1 MDWNKAKREYE
12 EILIPEELSER
23 VEEAI
28 LNAQLRRSPIPLRK
42 IAGAIAACFAIFIIG
57 LNTNTVFAKT
67 VTNIPVIGQLAKLFV
82 LTEYSSEN
90 EERILDVKI
99 PKLENTGYD
108 NLENRINN
116 EIRMKI
122 NEVIAE
128 AEIRAQ
134 EYRKAYLETGGDPED
149 IWKMEITVD
158 YEIKCSNER
167 YVSFVIWKSE
177 SLASIYMEQYFY
189 NIDLDTGKEL
199 TLRDLLGPNY
209 ISIANQ
215 AVLDGI
221 EKCLEEDENAIFF
234 GYDKDEESL
243 IPGFESISSDQQ
255 FYINDKGQVVV
266 VFEKYSI
273 APGYMG
279 ILEFIV
285 E

>member
-215 AVLDGI
+215 TVLDGI
-221 EKCLEEDENAIFF
+221 EKCLEEDEA
-234 GYDKDEESL
+234 
-243 IPGFESISSDQQ
+243 
-255 FYINDKGQVVV
+255 
-266 VFEKYSI
+266 
-273 APGYMG
+273 
-279 ILEFIV
+279 
-285 E
+285 

>member
-12 EILIPEELSER
+12 EILIPDELSER

-28 LNAQLRRSPIPLRK
+28 CSAQLRRSPIPLRK
-42 IAGAIAACFAIFIIG
+42 IAGAIAACFALFIIG
-57 LNTNTVFAKT
+57 LNTNIAFAKT

-82 LTEYSSEN
+82 FTEYSSEN
-90 EERILDVKI
+90 EERVLDVKI

-108 NLENRINN
+108 NLENRINS
-116 EIRMKI
+116 EIRMKM
-122 NEVIAE
+122 NEIISE
-128 AEIRAQ
+128 AETRAK
-134 EYRKAYLETGGDPED
+134 EYRKAYLETGGDPKD

-167 YVSFVIWKSE
+167 YVSFIIWKSE
-177 SLASIYMEQYFY
+177 SLASIYTEQYFY

-209 ISIANQ
+209 ISIANE
-215 AVLDGI
+215 AVLEGI
-221 EKCLEEDENAIFF
+221 EKYLEEDENAIFF
-234 GYDKDEESL
+234 GYDKDDDNL
-243 IPGFESISSDQQ
+243 IPGFESITSDQQ